1 MKKITIKNSIMLA
14 LLTIIAP
21 IMALSS
27 CSKDDD
33 GDINV
38 RKGRRLLMVESH
50 EVEGPGDNNYIFH
63 YEYDDAGRLSGLI
76 TESPSGSIATAWFTY
91 DEHQLSWDYGG
102 HSLKAL
108 ISDSRVQW
116 LEPRGIYFKYD
127 SKGRIQECISENM
140 HIQFVWDDDNIVKL
154 IATTGEVTLKYTKI
168 KAFDLAYQ
176 EAFNPLCVF
185 GQQLNTY
192 KWRDHFVYYT
202 GLCGPFSKNMPSEMT
217 WIANEL
223 YATGYHRQGILTYE
237 YTTNSSGYPVGA
249 VIKGVWNGGKERPTE
264 QTMTMTWE

>member
-1 MKKITIKNSIMLA
+1 MKKITIKNCIMLA

-38 RKGRRLLMVESH
+38 KKGRRLLMVESQ
-50 EVEGPGDNNYIFH
+50 GDPVTEDNYIFH
-63 YEYDDAGRLSGLI
+63 YEYDDVGRLSGII
-76 TESPSGSIATAWFTY
+76 TESPSGSIYTAWFTY
-91 DEHQLSWDYGG
+91 DEHQLSWDYG
-102 HSLKAL
+102 SYSEKAL

-127 SKGRIQECISENM
+127 SKGRIQECISENGR
-140 HIQFVWDDDNIVKL
+140 HIQFVWEDDNIVKL
-154 IATTGEVTLKYTKI
+154 VASLGEVTLKYTKI

-192 KWRDHFVYYT
+192 KWADHFVYYT

-217 WIANEL
+217 WIANER

-237 YTTNSSGYPVGA
+237 YTTDSSGFPVGA
-249 VIKGVWNGGKERPTE
+249 VIKNVWDGGKERPK
-264 QTMTMTWE
+264 QAMTMTWK

>member
-1 MKKITIKNSIMLA
+1 MKHLIKPIAIVA
-14 LLTIIAP
+14 LLSLIVP
-21 IMALSS
+21 ITLLSS

-76 TESPSGSIATAWFTY
+76 TESSSGSIATAWFTY